1 MIVVSTD
8 HINLMIRQIKFD
20 DVSNYEVVYS
30 GSDLALKIFQ
40 PDNVETIVNVA
51 VGNMADLAE
60 KLQKAATSIQ
70 PQKKRQPKTI
80 DLTDTVTSTKPV
92 QTKLQ
97 EADVKYIKGAFT
109 EMVEVTGSETA
120 AAKLLAKHYKC
131 SYQNILAIMSGRSW
145 KHVKGDVQI
154 KDQQTV

>member
-1 MIVVSTD
+1 
-8 HINLMIRQIKFD
+8 MIRQIKFD
-20 DVSNYEVVYS
+20 GVSNYEIVYS
-30 GSDLALKIFQ
+30 GADLALKIFQ

-60 KLQKAATSIQ
+60 KLQRAATSIQ

-80 DLTDTVTSTKPV
+80 DLAGTVTSTKPV

-97 EADVKYIKGAFT
+97 EADVQYIKGAFT
-109 EMVEVTGSETA
+109 EMVEVTGSDTK

-131 SYQNILAIMSGRSW
+131 SYQNILAIMAGRSW
-145 KHVKGDVQI
+145 KHVKGDVQV
-154 KDQQTV
+154 KN